1 MHNSVKYF
9 SVLIIITEKAIKF
22 QVVLLG
28 SHLHCNGEK
37 GEKHLAFVKKEKHLQ
52 SRSLPNIISF
62 VAPRVHEAQQSTQTS
77 AILIFQFLISLAKN
91 FDEPLCR

>member
-37 GEKHLAFVKKEKHLQ
+37 GEKHLAFFKKEKHLQ
-52 SRSLPNIISF
+52 SRSLPNIISLWLLEF
-62 VAPRVHEAQQSTQTS
+62 MKPNKALRH
-77 AILIFQFLISLAKN
+77 LLF
-91 FDEPLCR
+91 